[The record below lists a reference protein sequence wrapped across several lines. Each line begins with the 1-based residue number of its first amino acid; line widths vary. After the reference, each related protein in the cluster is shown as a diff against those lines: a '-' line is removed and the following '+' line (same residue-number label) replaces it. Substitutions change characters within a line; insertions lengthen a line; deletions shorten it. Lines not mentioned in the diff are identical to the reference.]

1 MKHANRKTDY
11 PALEKYDWAD
21 LFAQFRDNPNE
32 PHIARVRRILELL
45 KAIKPEARR
54 PDMRVFTELN
64 ARMKKYQ
71 WRSRVL
77 PSAQGVMEFLRPY
90 TDADGVGLWEY
101 VAVRSLLELFRIH
114 RELDR
119 VHLCEMYGKRAECV
133 GWFYGTPKSLCCSNN
148 CKQYKYDSTDEVK
161 ARRARNAKHNRDYR
175 ENLKRL
181 EQREKQR
188 VGYKGSY
195 SHRAR
200 NAK

>member
-1 MKHANRKTDY
+1 
-11 PALEKYDWAD
+11 
-21 LFAQFRDNPNE
+21 
-32 PHIARVRRILELL
+32 
-45 KAIKPEARR
+45 
-54 PDMRVFTELN
+54 
-64 ARMKKYQ
+64 
-71 WRSRVL
+71 
-77 PSAQGVMEFLRPY
+77 
-90 TDADGVGLWEY
+90 
-101 VAVRSLLELFRIH
+101 
-114 RELDR
+114 
-119 VHLCEMYGKRAECV
+119 MYGKRAECV